1 MIGSACLNGLRSKAY
16 HLLAGILNR
25 FKQKL
30 MVKKGNISLVHTKKA
45 KDLFGTVVSAM
56 KKNVRRAHKLPFVVF
71 IIFRRFLFKR

>member
-16 HLLAGILNR
+16 HLLAGIL
-25 FKQKL
+25 KQKL

-71 IIFRRFLFKR
+71 IIFGRFLFKR